1 MSEQAFRRDQEN
13 IYTDKRFQASVNP
26 THQRRDIRSLED
38 RILQETQQT
47 SQPNTS
53 YSKPQR
59 LSQEFSSSSNNSNQ
73 NEKNAGLEAG
83 LKTSDKEIKQILR
96 EANSPTASIG
106 TSDLSYRI
114 VNEILNTQHGG
125 RSQLKLKMSSRMV
138 ERKKSPL
145 ISVQASLE
153 NMAEILKETK
163 TVFEENEELR
173 LLQEKVSE
181 VKKQL
186 QDKKD
191 LLETNKKKFEIESV
205 DIE

>member
-26 THQRRDIRSLED
+26 THQRRDIRSLEE